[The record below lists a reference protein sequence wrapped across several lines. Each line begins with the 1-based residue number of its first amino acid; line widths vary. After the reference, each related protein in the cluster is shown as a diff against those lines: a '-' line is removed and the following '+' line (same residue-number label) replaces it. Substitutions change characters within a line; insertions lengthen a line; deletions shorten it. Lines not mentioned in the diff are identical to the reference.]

1 MEYTAIYCKC
11 LKKILYCI
19 KNM

>member
-11 LKKILYCI
+11 LKKKLYCL
-19 KNM
+19 KNI